1 MIYNAVKLPLLRFYI
16 STQPKSVPS
25 EESDDDDHGRADCVS
40 EPDDEPDNEPDDEQ
54 SVDRSY
60 RQDSTDE
67 PHDVLTDSSVTR
79 ENLASWSQGIRTLVI
94 RDPMAFSVGKNYA
107 IFEDDPDSEIN
118 CNFGLAPLKQLQRN
132 DRGIFWPWNCQY
144 LPIKLAPPL
153 RSYKNTVIFFLLML
167 GWKAVMTK
175 WVGDEPP
182 STHLWKSLI
191 ADYIS
196 LERLRFGFS
205 G

>member
-1 MIYNAVKLPLLRFYI
+1 MFLLLEFDVWDFKQNPFPKDVSIEMIYNAVKLPLLRFYI

-79 ENLASWSQGIRTLVI
+79 ENLASSSQGIRTLVI

-107 IFEDDPDSEIN
+107 IFEDDPDSEIISGAKQTVN
-118 CNFGLAPLKQLQRN
+118 DDSLSDALIYQLDELPQSLAILVLHHSNSLSEMIEAFSDPEIASTCQSNLPL
-132 DRGIFWPWNCQY
+132 
-144 LPIKLAPPL
+144 
-153 RSYKNTVIFFLLML
+153 
-167 GWKAVMTK
+167 
-175 WVGDEPP
+175 
-182 STHLWKSLI
+182 H
-191 ADYIS
+191 
-196 LERLRFGFS
+196 
-205 G
+205 

>member
-54 SVDRSY
+54 SVDRGY

-79 ENLASWSQGIRTLVI
+79 ENLASSSQGIRTLVI

-107 IFEDDPDSEIN
+107 IFEDDPDSEIIS
-118 CNFGLAPLKQLQRN
+118 GAKQTVKDDSLSDALIYQLDELPQSLAILVLHHSNSFSEMIEAFSDPEIASTCQSNLPL
-132 DRGIFWPWNCQY
+132 
-144 LPIKLAPPL
+144 
-153 RSYKNTVIFFLLML
+153 
-167 GWKAVMTK
+167 
-175 WVGDEPP
+175 
-182 STHLWKSLI
+182 H
-191 ADYIS
+191 
-196 LERLRFGFS
+196 
-205 G
+205 